1 MPSWERI
8 EMTVLQRQSASRQQG
23 AALLMAM
30 VIVTVVATIASSM
43 VWQQWRAVQ
52 IESAERGRQ
61 QLEWLLVGAV
71 DFSRLI
77 LRDDGYKVQTNGA
90 PQPTH
95 LGQNW
100 ARSLQETRISSF
112 LSVDKDN
119 TDDAPDA
126 FLSGKVADM
135 NGRYNL
141 RNVIDMTAM
150 PAPKVDPAQV
160 VVLQALF
167 NNIRDVPPSL
177 ATQLADALEKATL
190 AALNTNAAYTAL
202 GGSASNLAAAPL
214 MPQKLEQLVWLLP
227 SLDSATIERIRP
239 YVTLLPFAET
249 RGGGGSSVNPNTAPP
264 EVLAAVLGI
273 DLGTANTLVRKRQN
287 QYFNSESDVQ
297 QAAGLVNAPTGLDV
311 NSMYF
316 EVTGTLRLENQI
328 MRQRSLVKRTGSGK
342 QVDVVVLRQ
351 ELFSGVDPGN

>member
-1 MPSWERI
+1 
-8 EMTVLQRQSASRQQG
+8 MTALSSRQGQRG

-52 IESAERGRQ
+52 VESAERGRQ

-77 LRDDGYKVQTNGA
+77 LKDDGYKLQTDGS

-100 ARSLQETRISSF
+100 ARALQETRISSF

-126 FLSGKVADM
+126 FLSGKVADV
-135 NGRYNL
+135 NALYNL
-141 RNVIDMTAM
+141 RNVIDMSAT

-160 VVLQALF
+160 LVLQALF
-167 NNIRDVPPSL
+167 TSIRDVPPTL
-177 ATQLADALEKATL
+177 ATQIAEALEKATL
-190 AALNTNAAYTAL
+190 AALNTNAAYAAL
-202 GGSASNLAAAPL
+202 GGSASNLASAPL
-214 MPQKLEQLVWLLP
+214 MPQKLDQLVWLLP
-227 SLDSATIERIRP
+227 SLDSATIEKIRP
-239 YVTLLPFAET
+239 YVTLLPLAET
-249 RGGGGSSVNPNTAPP
+249 IGGGGSNINPNTAPR

-273 DLGTANTLVRKRQN
+273 DLATADRLVRYRQS
-287 QYFNSESDVQ
+287 QYFKDRSEVMQ
-297 QAAGLVNAPTGLDV
+297 QAGLTADPAVLDV
-311 NSMYF
+311 TSKYF

-328 MRQRSLVKRTGSGK
+328 MKQRSLVRRTGSGK
-342 QVDVVVLRQ
+342 QVDVVVIRQ
-351 ELFSGVDPGN
+351 ELFSGVDPGP